1 METGSKMHWDC
12 YTLKF
17 VIFVDEVE
25 NSFVLDKEEK
35 NERFLSNIIWC
46 KNTYIQN
53 KMYTLMTIGYI
64 TFTTG
69 IIIPTN
75 VTEKVNVINLQ

>member
-1 METGSKMHWDC
+1 
-12 YTLKF
+12 
-17 VIFVDEVE
+17 
-25 NSFVLDKEEK
+25 
-35 NERFLSNIIWC
+35 
-46 KNTYIQN
+46 
-53 KMYTLMTIGYI
+53 LMTIGYI

>member
-17 VIFVDEVE
+17 IVDEVE
-25 NSFVLDKEEK
+25 NFFVLDIAEK

>member
-17 VIFVDEVE
+17 FVDEVE